1 MNLGFIEILNQILK
15 VSHAANQNKIGNY
28 YNNNNKKNKKNN
40 SNSSSSKFITAV
52 LSDIQ
57 RFIGYK
63 KKMIGF

>member
-15 VSHAANQNKIGNY
+15 VSNSAGGQNKMGNQNKKS
-28 YNNNNKKNKKNN
+28 KK
-40 SNSSSSKFITAV
+40 SNKFITAV

>member
-15 VSHAANQNKIGNY
+15 VSNSATGGHNKIGNQ
-28 YNNNNKKNKKNN
+28 NKKSKK
-40 SNSSSSKFITAV
+40 SNKFITAV